1 MTVNIIPFQ
10 PHLSPALP
18 TVVGNVDYQTFR
30 RQLDRIDQLLD
41 QGGVENRF
49 VLLSMYNWHKQ
60 KVDPA
65 LNIDIKQQLHFQ
77 QHSRRALRCN
87 LARTLLGESHRGFSA
102 RLADSPMLQKF
113 CLLDT
118 LGVIRVPGK
127 STMQRYA
134 AWLPAA
140 SMREVINPL
149 LQQAGVQAG
158 QLQRAPME
166 LAQPLDMETVFI
178 DTTCVKANIHFP
190 VDWVLLRDATRTLMK
205 AVILIRAQGLKH
217 RMDEPEQFVRE
228 MNQLSIAMTMTR
240 RKANG
245 KRVRK
250 KVLRQMKRMVRRVQE
265 HAQRHRELLSQEWRQ
280 TQWTEKEAQQVLA
293 RIDRVLE
300 LLPWA
305 RKQAHERII
314 GERPVKSTD
323 KLLSLYETDVR
334 VIVRGKADAE
344 VEFGNTLYLAENRQ
358 GVIVDY
364 HLWRESAPADSKMVV
379 ESLKR
384 MMEITGKDAPPQV
397 QSVAADRGFDSAKTR
412 NSLDSEGIYNG
423 ICPRSPA
430 ALKQRLQEEEFVA
443 CQRRRSQTEARIG
456 IFKNQFLGRP
466 LRAKGFEHRELAVAW
481 GVLTHNLW
489 VIARM
494 PLREEAATEP
504 QAA

>member
-18 TVVGNVDYQTFR
+18 TVVGNADYQTFR
-30 RQLDRIDQLLD
+30 HQLDRIGQLLD
-41 QGGVENRF
+41 QGDVENRF
-49 VLLSMYNWHKQ
+49 VLLSTSDWLTQ

-65 LNIDIKQQLHFQ
+65 QNIDIKQQLHFQ

-87 LARTLLGESHRGFSA
+87 LARTLLGESYRGFSA

-118 LGVIRVPGK
+118 LGVIQVPGK
-127 STMQRYA
+127 STLQRYTN
-134 AWLPAA
+134 WLPAA
-140 SMREVINPL
+140 SMREVIHPL
-149 LQQAGVQAG
+149 LLQAGIQGDRA
-158 QLQRAPME
+158 QWAPMD
-166 LAQPLDMETVFI
+166 LAEPLDLEKVFI

-190 VDWVLLRDATRTLMK
+190 VDWVLLRDGTRTLMK
-205 AVILIRAQGLKH
+205 AVALIRAQGLKH

-228 MNQLSIAMTMTR
+228 MNQLSIGMTMTR
-240 RKANG
+240 RKANA
-245 KRVRK
+245 KKARK
-250 KVLRQMKRMVRRVQE
+250 KVLRKMKRMVRRVEE
-265 HAQRHRELLSQEWRQ
+265 HAQRHRDLLSQEWRQ
-280 TQWTEKEAQQVLA
+280 TRWTEKEAKQVLA
-293 RIDRVLE
+293 RIDGVLR
-300 LLPWA
+300 LLPRA

-314 GERPVKSTD
+314 GERPVRSAD

-364 HLWRESAPADSKMVV
+364 HLWRESAPADSKMVA

-384 MMEITGKDAPPQV
+384 MKEITGKDAPPQV
-397 QSVAADRGFDSAKTR
+397 RSVGADRGFDSANTR
-412 NSLDSEGIYNG
+412 NSLENEGIYNG
-423 ICPRSPA
+423 ICPRSPV
-430 ALKQRLQEEEFVA
+430 ALKQRMQEERFVD

-466 LRAKGFEHRELAVAW
+466 LPAKGFEHRELAVAW

-494 PLREEAATEP
+494 PLREGAATEP
-504 QAA
+504 QVA

>member
-10 PHLSPALP
+10 PHLSPELP
-18 TVVGNVDYQTFR
+18 TVVGNVDYQTLR
-30 RQLDRIDQLLD
+30 RQLDRINQLLD
-41 QGGVENRF
+41 QGDVENRF
-49 VLLSMYNWHKQ
+49 VLLSMCDWHKQ

-77 QHSRRALRCN
+77 QHSRWALRCN
-87 LARTLLGESHRGFSA
+87 LARTLLGESYRGFSA

-127 STMQRYA
+127 STLQRYA
-134 AWLPAA
+134 TWLPAA
-140 SMREVINPL
+140 SMREVISPL
-149 LQQAGVQAG
+149 LQQAGVQAD
-158 QLQRAPME
+158 QVQRAAMD
-166 LAQPLDMETVFI
+166 LAQPLDLETVFI

-190 VDWVLLRDATRTLMK
+190 VDWVLLRDGTRTLMK
-205 AVILIRAQGLKH
+205 AVTLIRAQGLKH

-228 MNQLSIAMTMTR
+228 MNQLSIGMTMTR

-245 KRVRK
+245 KKARK
-250 KVLRQMKRMVRRVQE
+250 KVLRKMKRMVRRVEE
-265 HAQRHRELLSQEWRQ
+265 HAQRHRELLFQEWQQ

-300 LLPWA
+300 LLPRA

-314 GERPVKSTD
+314 GERPVKSAD

-364 HLWRESAPADSKMVV
+364 HLWRESAPADSKMVA

-384 MMEITGKDAPPQV
+384 MMEITGKGTPPQV
-397 QSVAADRGFDSAKTR
+397 KSVVADRGFDSAKTR

-430 ALKQRLQEEEFVA
+430 ALKQRLQEEKFVD

-466 LRAKGFEHRELAVAW
+466 LQAKGFEHRELAVAW